1 MSVIRRA
8 EIKVYIDENWW
19 GSKHFVGTEDEI
31 YKEADDYMN
40 EIILKFRT
48 TYKSIYGKK
57 KLNEFLDTAYH
68 IIEWEDDSLT
78 MFALYEEN
86 VKFPVHG
93 VFPTREEAEVA
104 ARTIAEEWAKDVMEK
119 QDPKDVLGYGE
130 WDPEMDFDFLV
141 NNALGCF
148 EIQEVPVF
156 GVCRED

>member
-8 EIKVYIDENWW
+8 EIKIYIKDNLW
-19 GSKHFVGTEDEI
+19 GSRHFVGTEDEI
-31 YKEADDYMN
+31 YKEAHDYMN
-40 EIILKFRT
+40 EIALHYRK
-48 TYKSIYGKK
+48 TYQFIYSKK
-57 KLNEFLDTAYH
+57 QINKTLETIYH
-68 IIEWEDDSLT
+68 VIEWENNSLT
-78 MFALYEEN
+78 MFVLYEEN

-93 VFPTREEAEVA
+93 IFPTREEAEVA

-148 EIQEVPVF
+148 EIQEVPVL

>member
-8 EIKVYIDENWW
+8 EIKIYIKNSLW
-19 GSKHFVGTEDEI
+19 GNKHFVGTEDEV
-31 YKEADDYMN
+31 YKEANDYMN
-40 EIILKFRT
+40 EIALYYRETHKS
-48 TYKSIYGKK
+48 TYSKK
-57 KLNEFLDTAYH
+57 QINKILDTIYH
-68 IIEWEDDSLT
+68 IIEWEDNNLT

-93 VFPTREEAEVA
+93 VFTTREEAEVA

-119 QDPKDVLGYGE
+119 QDPKEVLGYGE

-156 GVCRED
+156 GVRREY